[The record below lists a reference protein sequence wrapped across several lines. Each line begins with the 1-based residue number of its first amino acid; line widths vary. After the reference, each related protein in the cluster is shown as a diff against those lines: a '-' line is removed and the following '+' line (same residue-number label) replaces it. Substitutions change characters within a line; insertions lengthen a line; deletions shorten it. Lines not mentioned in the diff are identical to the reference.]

1 LIAVVVSLQHYIY
14 TPPVGSVDAK
24 YNYTHYNNF
33 LIFRQSFFH
42 LIQHKDLYSA
52 YSNEYYDLYKYTP
65 TFALLMFPFAYLP
78 NLAGLILWNILN
90 AVILFYAFRKFPFA
104 NEKKQ
109 LFAVGFILLEA
120 ITSLMISESN
130 CLMAGLI
137 ILAYIAMEKKNM
149 ALATFLVLL
158 SVFIKP
164 FGLVALSLFLFYPGK
179 WKAFG
184 FSLLWFVLLFA
195 LPLIT
200 ISQHE
205 LMDVYASWGAM
216 LKNDHDI
223 SYGISVMAW
232 LHTWFGID
240 AKDYA
245 LLAGIMLFFLPLLR
259 YKSFVYTGFRQL
271 FLASILIWVVIFNH
285 KAESPAFIIAISGAA
300 IWFSHSN
307 TKFNAILMA
316 MAFLFT
322 ILSPTDIYPKFIRDQ
337 FFIPYTIKVVPC
349 IIIWIKIL
357 FELLT
362 KDFSG
367 NQPVKELV

>member
-1 LIAVVVSLQHYIY
+1 VVVSLQHYIY